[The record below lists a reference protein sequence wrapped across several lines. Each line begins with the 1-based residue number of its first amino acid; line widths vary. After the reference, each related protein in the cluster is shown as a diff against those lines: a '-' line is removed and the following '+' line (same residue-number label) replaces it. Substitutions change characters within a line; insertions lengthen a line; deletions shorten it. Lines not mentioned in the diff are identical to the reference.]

1 MRGAPWWRASG
12 GKEPPATGQRS
23 GGGRQLG
30 GRGAVVSSGR
40 GRGDEGGLGGLSER
54 PVRAAVFGGQGSG
67 DGEHEGEAFGVE
79 LAEDIGEREVG
90 GARGHKKLRRSR
102 NPVAVRG
109 GRNNSGAGGERGS
122 DRSWWLL

>member
-1 MRGAPWWRASG
+1 MVSCVGREGTTSDRPKEWWRASARRSWSG
-12 GKEPPATGQRS
+12 GELKQRSWRRRRPRGTARATGPC
-23 GGGRQLG
+23 GGVQWTGEWRWG
-30 GRGAVVSSGR
+30 ARRG
-40 GRGDEGGLGGLSER
+40 ER
-54 PVRAAVFGGQGSG
+54 
-67 DGEHEGEAFGVE
+67 EGEAFGVE

-122 DRSWWLL
+122 DRSW